1 MEKKVHDAETKR
13 FLLLLRREIEHA
25 ASRLLKVRPRDALQY
40 ASRQAEY
47 MGINDRM
54 EDQVYW
60 EKIGVELDKQI
71 LARTKSKRA

>member
-1 MEKKVHDAETKR
+1 
-13 FLLLLRREIEHA
+13 
-25 ASRLLKVRPRDALQY
+25 VRSRDALEY

-60 EKIGVELDKQI
+60 EKISVELDKQI
-71 LARTKSKRA
+71 LARMKSKRA

>member
-1 MEKKVHDAETKR
+1 M
-13 FLLLLRREIEHA
+13 
-25 ASRLLKVRPRDALQY
+25 RPRDALEY

-71 LARTKSKRA
+71 LARTKTNAPKSSPPRPNGPNPLIL

>member
-1 MEKKVHDAETKR
+1 
-13 FLLLLRREIEHA
+13 
-25 ASRLLKVRPRDALQY
+25 
-40 ASRQAEY
+40 